1 MKPSLTAT
9 EHDSRS
15 AAGSPLL
22 PSSIAER
29 LKSLCVDFEM
39 VCGSTFN
46 HFYCPILYVDE
57 PVPLCRA
64 HIVNRAFAGAPRNW
78 TVQRRDVD
86 SHFGSRFEADFT
98 LLAHKD
104 RILGGDGFGDRQVAK
119 RLTTRVLAGEE
130 EIPHFLATGP
140 PVAGFT
146 PLQMVDSG
154 RLVYLKMP
162 PEEVDR
168 RLEENWS
175 IETTA
180 DLRVGAAISLVKSAH
195 LTLFSLLG
203 YRYVFSAGARLIGW
217 DLLGAIFK
225 DTIRCTR
232 QQAQERAKER
242 LREWVHVVRPI
253 LSDISEFEGTIVDR
267 LMLVAWT
274 ASGRPWAAIVKVPIG
289 EGASFGVLLPCCD
302 GPDELV
308 TYLDFLKSGKDEI
321 RVKLA
326 RLVDDQEGGRLEVS
340 EKEYPLNWPK
350 IDATFD

>member
-1 MKPSLTAT
+1 MSKTAGLLADSSLV
-9 EHDSRS
+9 
-15 AAGSPLL
+15 

-29 LKSLCVDFEM
+29 LKSQRVDFEK
-39 VCGSTFN
+39 VCGSAFN

-64 HIVNRAFAGAPRNW
+64 HIVNRAFDGAPRNW

-104 RILGGDGFGDRQVAK
+104 RILRGDGFGDREVAK
-119 RLTTRVLAGEE
+119 RLTTRVLAGKKEV
-130 EIPHFLATGP
+130 PHFLATGP
-140 PVAGFT
+140 PVEGFT
-146 PLQMVDSG
+146 PLQLVDSG

-175 IETTA
+175 IETTT
-180 DLRVGAAISLVKSAH
+180 DLRVGAAVSLVKSAH

-203 YRYVFSAGARLIGW
+203 YRYVFSAGARLIGR

-225 DTIRCTR
+225 DTIKCTR
-232 QQAQERAKER
+232 QQARERAKER

-253 LSDISEFEGTIVDR
+253 LSDMSKSKGTIVDR
-267 LMLVAWT
+267 SMLVAWT
-274 ASGRPWAAIVKVPIG
+274 ASDRPWAAIVKVPIG
-289 EGASFGVLLPCCD
+289 EGASFGVLMPCCD
-302 GPDELV
+302 GTDELV
-308 TYLDFLKSGKDEI
+308 TYLDFLKNGQEEI

-326 RLVDDQEGGRLEVS
+326 QLVDDQEGGRLEVS
-340 EKEYPLNWPK
+340 DREYPLGWPK
-350 IDATFD
+350 TGATFD